1 MPGDRNRNRS
11 RSRSPER
18 RRGDVRRRS
27 SVDEEHRAKRP
38 RRSDEEERDEGRRH
52 HHHRHR
58 SHRHHHHRDSPRE
71 SSARSSKD
79 VSAAATLP
87 YDARALSKNDLDVFR
102 PLLAYY
108 LDLQK
113 QKDMRDMDERE
124 VRGRWK
130 SFMGKWNR
138 GELSSG
144 WYDPEMFMAAKERAP
159 EDAPLGRTEEDV
171 GEDGEE
177 ERDDDDDDDDD
188 LGPMLPPSAREGG
201 QRSGPGILSLA
212 DLSLR
217 RENLAED
224 AQREREAQVE
234 DLRAQRKDDRKQ
246 QRERLDELVPRAD
259 AGTRERK
266 LEKRALVNDKM
277 KGFADKGGD
286 GQVEVGEQELMGG
299 GDSVAE
305 YRAMKAREERKK
317 TEREIRREEVARAR
331 AAEREERVRE
341 YREREEG
348 VMKGLKE
355 LAKQRFG

>member
-1 MPGDRNRNRS
+1 MPEDRNRS

-27 SVDEEHRAKRP
+27 PVDEEHQAKRP
-38 RRSDEEERDEGRRH
+38 RRSDEEERDQGRR

-58 SHRHHHHRDSPRE
+58 SHRHHHRDNPRE

-79 VSAAATLP
+79 VSAAAALP

-171 GEDGEE
+171 DDDGEE
-177 ERDDDDDDDDD
+177 ERDDDDDDNDD
-188 LGPMLPPSAREGG
+188 LGPMLPPTAREGG
-201 QRSGPGILSLA
+201 QRSGPGIPSLA

-217 RENLAED
+217 RENLTED

-277 KGFADKGGD
+277 KGFADKSGD